1 MTTQFSD
8 ALLPILRELSYH
20 CEHDL
25 TCQHA
30 AQCYA
35 SIINKLPQGKSL
47 IIVSTGEIWDVL
59 YMCIGNALLF
69 LDKQLL
75 EMWSELNGTESS
87 PSTRLRVLNL
97 WVWVSKALL
106 MRGHPSGMDTATKV

>member
-1 MTTQFSD
+1 
-8 ALLPILRELSYH
+8 
-20 CEHDL
+20 
-25 TCQHA
+25 
-30 AQCYA
+30 
-35 SIINKLPQGKSL
+35 
-47 IIVSTGEIWDVL
+47 
-59 YMCIGNALLF
+59 MCIGNALSF

-106 MRGHPSGMDTATKV
+106 MRGHPSGMDAATKVSTSNEIKYLSFSLVFFCCSC